1 MRSAIVPQNGRA
13 NDVILLVENDES
25 MHLSANGYALDIS
38 LNALRKRLYY
48 LTGGGD
54 PVFGILFAPSV
65 ARVMHGVRLV
75 TFFDNVSQTVNEQ
88 AFESARA
95 EI

>member
-1 MRSAIVPQNGRA
+1 
-13 NDVILLVENDES
+13 
-25 MHLSANGYALDIS
+25 MHLPANGYTLDIP
-38 LNALRKRLYY
+38 LNALSKRLYY
-48 LTGGGD
+48 LTGGDD
-54 PVFGILFAPSV
+54 PVFGILFTPSV